1 MLLVLLPGELLVKIV
16 IAFGG
21 NALLETTDS
30 RDYATQVKRA
40 YRAFDAIWKIIS
52 MEDVVI
58 THGNGPQVGDIL
70 LRNQISDGLP
80 PPMPLD
86 TCGAMSQGLIGQI
99 LLEAYEM
106 VRAEKGISKEGVVT
120 LTRSIVDPDD
130 KAFIEPTKPV
140 GAVFSDEK
148 ATEFMN
154 NRGWKMAKTEKGWR
168 RVVPSPFPMEIVE
181 RNVILTQ
188 LRSGFLP
195 ICTGGGGI
203 PVIRKNKTLLGV
215 EAVIDKDLASSVL
228 ASSIEADKLA
238 ILTDVKN
245 VFLNYGKPDQK
256 ALSRITME
264 EGKEYLSK
272 GFFGKGSMEPKV
284 RAAIRFIEKG
294 GKEAVIGS
302 LSDALNV
309 LSGKSGT
316 SFVKS

>member
-1 MLLVLLPGELLVKIV
+1 MQLLGELLVKIV

-21 NALLETTDS
+21 NALLETTDK
-30 RDYATQVKRA
+30 RDYGTQVIRA
-40 YRAFDAIWKIIS
+40 YRAFYNISEIIS

-86 TCGAMSQGLIGQI
+86 SCGAMSQGLIGQI
-99 LLEAYEM
+99 MLEAYEK
-106 VRAEKGISKEGVVT
+106 VRNEKGISKEAVVT
-120 LTRSIVDPDD
+120 VTRSIVDPAD
-130 KAFIEPTKPV
+130 KAFLEPTKPV

-148 ATEFMN
+148 AKAKMDAD
-154 NRGWKMAKTEKGWR
+154 GWKMVKTEKGWR
-168 RVVPSPFPMEIVE
+168 RVVPSPMPLEIVE
-181 RNVILTQ
+181 RNAILSQ

-203 PVIRKNKTLLGV
+203 PVIKKDKTLTGV

-245 VFLNYGKPDQK
+245 VYINYGKSDQA
-256 ALSRITME
+256 ALSKLTINE
-264 EGKEYLSK
+264 AKEYLEK

-284 RAAIRFIEKG
+284 KAAIRFIEKG
-294 GKEAVIGS
+294 GKEAVIGN

-309 LSGKSGT
+309 LEGKSGT
-316 SFVKS
+316 AFTRS

>member
-1 MLLVLLPGELLVKIV
+1 MQLLGELLVKIV

-21 NALLETTDS
+21 NALLETTDK
-30 RDYATQVKRA
+30 RDYGTQVIRA
-40 YRAFDAIWKIIS
+40 YRAFYNISEIIS

-86 TCGAMSQGLIGQI
+86 SCGAMSQGLIGQI
-99 LLEAYEM
+99 MLEAYEK
-106 VRAEKGISKEGVVT
+106 VRTEKGISKEAVVT
-120 LTRSIVDPDD
+120 VTRSIVDPAD
-130 KAFIEPTKPV
+130 KAFLEPTKPV

-148 ATEFMN
+148 AKAKMDAD
-154 NRGWKMAKTEKGWR
+154 GWKMVKTEKGWR
-168 RVVPSPFPMEIVE
+168 RVVPSPMPLEIVE
-181 RNVILTQ
+181 RNAILSQ

-203 PVIRKNKTLLGV
+203 PVIKKDKTLTGV

-245 VFLNYGKPDQK
+245 VYINYGKSDQA
-256 ALSRITME
+256 ALSKLTINE
-264 EGKEYLSK
+264 AKEYLEK

-284 RAAIRFIEKG
+284 KAAIRFIEKG
-294 GKEAVIGS
+294 GKEAVIGN

-309 LSGKSGT
+309 LEGKSGT
-316 SFVKS
+316 AFTRS

>member
-70 LRNQISDGLP
+70 LRNQVSDGLP

-130 KAFIEPTKPV
+130 KAFIEP
-140 GAVFSDEK
+140 
-148 ATEFMN
+148 
-154 NRGWKMAKTEKGWR
+154 
-168 RVVPSPFPMEIVE
+168 
-181 RNVILTQ
+181 
-188 LRSGFLP
+188 
-195 ICTGGGGI
+195 
-203 PVIRKNKTLLGV
+203 NKTCGCC
-215 EAVIDKDLASSVL
+215 I
-228 ASSIEADKLA
+228 
-238 ILTDVKN
+238 
-245 VFLNYGKPDQK
+245 F
-256 ALSRITME
+256 R
-264 EGKEYLSK
+264 
-272 GFFGKGSMEPKV
+272 
-284 RAAIRFIEKG
+284 
-294 GKEAVIGS
+294 
-302 LSDALNV
+302 
-309 LSGKSGT
+309 
-316 SFVKS
+316 

>member
-1 MLLVLLPGELLVKIV
+1 MQLPGELLVKIV

-21 NALLETTDS
+21 NALLETTDK
-30 RDYATQVKRA
+30 RDYGTQVIRA
-40 YRAFDAIWKIIS
+40 YRAFYNISEIIS

-86 TCGAMSQGLIGQI
+86 SCGAMSQGLIGQI
-99 LLEAYEM
+99 MLEAYEK
-106 VRAEKGISKEGVVT
+106 VRSEKGISKEAVVT
-120 LTRSIVDPDD
+120 VTRSIVDPAD
-130 KAFIEPTKPV
+130 KAFLEPTKPV

-148 ATEFMN
+148 AKAKMDID
-154 NRGWKMAKTEKGWR
+154 GWKMVKTEKGWR
-168 RVVPSPFPMEIVE
+168 RVVPSPMPLEIVE
-181 RNVILTQ
+181 RNAILSQ

-195 ICTGGGGI
+195 ICTGGGDI
-203 PVIRKNKTLLGV
+203 PVIRKDKTLTGV

-245 VFLNYGKPDQK
+245 VYINYGKSDQA
-256 ALSRITME
+256 ALSKLSINE
-264 EGKEYLSK
+264 AKEYLEK

-284 RAAIRFIEKG
+284 KAAIRFIEKG
-294 GKEAVIGS
+294 GKEAVIGN

-309 LSGKSGT
+309 LEGKSGT
-316 SFVKS
+316 AFTRS

>member
-1 MLLVLLPGELLVKIV
+1 MVKIV

-21 NALLETTDS
+21 NALLETTDK
-30 RDYATQVKRA
+30 RDYGTQVIRA
-40 YRAFDAIWKIIS
+40 YRAFYNISEIIS

-86 TCGAMSQGLIGQI
+86 SCGAMSQGLIGQI
-99 LLEAYEM
+99 MLEAYEK
-106 VRAEKGISKEGVVT
+106 VRSEKGISKEAVVT
-120 LTRSIVDPDD
+120 VTRSIVDPAD
-130 KAFIEPTKPV
+130 KAFLEPTKPV

-148 ATEFMN
+148 AKAKMDID
-154 NRGWKMAKTEKGWR
+154 GWKMVKTEKGWR
-168 RVVPSPFPMEIVE
+168 RVVPSPMPLEIVE
-181 RNVILTQ
+181 RNAILSQ

-203 PVIRKNKTLLGV
+203 PVIRKDKTLTGV

-245 VFLNYGKPDQK
+245 VYINYGKSDQA
-256 ALSRITME
+256 ALSKLSINE
-264 EGKEYLSK
+264 AKEYLEK

-284 RAAIRFIEKG
+284 KAAIRFIEKG
-294 GKEAVIGS
+294 GKEAVIGN

-309 LSGKSGT
+309 LEGKSGT
-316 SFVKS
+316 AFTRS

>member
-1 MLLVLLPGELLVKIV
+1 MQLPGELLVKIV

-21 NALLETTDS
+21 NALLETTDK
-30 RDYATQVKRA
+30 RDYGTQVIRA
-40 YRAFDAIWKIIS
+40 YRAFYNISEIIS

-86 TCGAMSQGLIGQI
+86 SCGAMSQGLIGQI
-99 LLEAYEM
+99 MLEAYEK
-106 VRAEKGISKEGVVT
+106 VRNEKGISKEAVVT
-120 LTRSIVDPDD
+120 VTRSIVDPAD
-130 KAFIEPTKPV
+130 KAFLEPTKPV

-148 ATEFMN
+148 AKAKMDAD
-154 NRGWKMAKTEKGWR
+154 GWKMVKTEKGWR
-168 RVVPSPFPMEIVE
+168 RVVPSPMPLEIVE
-181 RNVILTQ
+181 RNAILSQ

-203 PVIRKNKTLLGV
+203 PVIKKDKTLTGV

-245 VFLNYGKPDQK
+245 VYINYGKSDQA
-256 ALSRITME
+256 ALSKLTINE
-264 EGKEYLSK
+264 AKEYLEK

-284 RAAIRFIEKG
+284 KAAIRFIEKG
-294 GKEAVIGS
+294 GKEAVIGN

-309 LSGKSGT
+309 LEGKSGT
-316 SFVKS
+316 AFTRS

>member
-1 MLLVLLPGELLVKIV
+1 MQLPGELLVKIV

-21 NALLETTDS
+21 NALLETTDK
-30 RDYATQVKRA
+30 RDYGTQVIRA
-40 YRAFDAIWKIIS
+40 YRAFYNISEIIS

-86 TCGAMSQGLIGQI
+86 SCGAMSQGLIGQI
-99 LLEAYEM
+99 MLEAYEK
-106 VRAEKGISKEGVVT
+106 VRSEKGISKEAVVT
-120 LTRSIVDPDD
+120 VTRSIVDPAD
-130 KAFIEPTKPV
+130 KAFLEPTKPV

-148 ATEFMN
+148 AKAKMDID
-154 NRGWKMAKTEKGWR
+154 GWKMVKTEKGWR
-168 RVVPSPFPMEIVE
+168 RVVPSPMPLEIVE
-181 RNVILTQ
+181 RNAILSQ

-203 PVIRKNKTLLGV
+203 PVIRKDKTLTGV

-245 VFLNYGKPDQK
+245 VYINYGKSDQA
-256 ALSRITME
+256 ALSKLSINE
-264 EGKEYLSK
+264 AKEYLEK

-284 RAAIRFIEKG
+284 KAAIRFIEKG
-294 GKEAVIGS
+294 GKEAVIGN

-309 LSGKSGT
+309 LEGKSGT
-316 SFVKS
+316 AFTRS